1 MKKALLLMASPR
13 AGWSDGA
20 AETLAEIL
28 AEKGVQVRTAA
39 VREEEIGY
47 CRGCGACMGR
57 GEKACPMSGDGAQ
70 RLLSEML
77 WADGVVILTPNY
89 ALQVPALLKNLLDR
103 LSFVFH
109 RPRFFGRVFMPII
122 AQGIYG
128 GRGVHKYL
136 NDTMEFWGFRPVKGA
151 VLQGALYPNEKL
163 SAEAAGKN
171 REKLGAAAGRFVDA
185 LNSERPKKP
194 SFFRLMIFRTTS
206 ISRTRWSRTAPILRS
221 AAGSTPRIT
230 IPSRSGPTSGFSA
243 RSRMP
248 TSGGRRRRTR
258 AGFSNRQII

>member
-1 MKKALLLMASPR
+1 
-13 AGWSDGA
+13 
-20 AETLAEIL
+20 
-28 AEKGVQVRTAA
+28 

-57 GEKACPMSGDGAQ
+57 GEESCPMSDDGAQ

-136 NDTMEFWGFRPVKGA
+136 NDTMEFWGFSPVKGA

-185 LNSERPKKP
+185 LNSGKPRKP
-194 SFFRLMIFRTTS
+194 SFFRLMIFRTTRS
-206 ISRTRWSRTAPILRS
+206 SMKHFEDALEPDRAYFKERGWFDSPYYYPVALGPHKRLFGALADACVRRAAKKNAHRILEQTNNLR
-221 AAGSTPRIT
+221 
-230 IPSRSGPTSGFSA
+230 
-243 RSRMP
+243 
-248 TSGGRRRRTR
+248 
-258 AGFSNRQII
+258 